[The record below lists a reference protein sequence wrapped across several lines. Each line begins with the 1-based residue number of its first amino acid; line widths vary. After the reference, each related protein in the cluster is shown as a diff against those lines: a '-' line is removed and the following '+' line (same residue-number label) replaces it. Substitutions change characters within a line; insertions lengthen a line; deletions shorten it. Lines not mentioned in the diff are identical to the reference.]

1 MRKFYNKVK
10 PFLVPIIT
18 TLMIVILFH
27 TVFMLGYV
35 PTRSMEPTLESGSLI
50 LGFRLY
56 DKLKKGDIIIFRHE
70 DSYLVKHIAAVEG
83 DIVEHNGIR
92 KTVPNDSFYVLVDNP
107 AHSYDSRYWEKPFIS
122 NDDVMA
128 KVILPSS

>member
-1 MRKFYNKVK
+1 MRKFYNKIKSYLMPV
-10 PFLVPIIT
+10 IIT
-18 TLMIVILFH
+18 LVVVIIFH

-35 PTRSMEPTLESGSLI
+35 PTRSMEPTLETESLI

-56 DKLKKGDIIIFRHE
+56 NELKKGDIIIFRHE

-92 KTVPNDSFYVLVDNP
+92 KTVPNDSFYVLGDNP

>member
-1 MRKFYNKVK
+1 M
-10 PFLVPIIT
+10 PITITLV
-18 TLMIVILFH
+18 IVILFH

-35 PTRSMEPTLESGSLI
+35 PTRSMEPTLETESLI

-56 DKLKKGDIIIFRHE
+56 NELKKGDIIIFRHE

-92 KTVPNDSFYVLVDNP
+92 KTVPNDSFYVLGDNP